1 MKKDLLQ
8 IGSEALRKAALNE
21 EAKRFILKN
30 DVVYSVL
37 KKAANRYIGGETLE
51 EALPKVQEHNKN
63 GFACSLEF
71 MGESTRT
78 EEESTIAC
86 NEFVR
91 ICKQIGNQKLQ
102 SAIALD
108 LSHIGLAVSTDL
120 CFHNLTLICSEAVQ
134 HNIEVIISAEGPDR
148 TDAVIT
154 TYKKIAKTHPLVGI
168 TLQAYLHR
176 TADDFK
182 DLIKEKGRIRMVKGA
197 FETPPGLSL
206 PRGEELDSV
215 YLDYIYLLLAA
226 DHKCS
231 IATHHDKIQ
240 QQAKKLIAL
249 HRPKKENY
257 EFESLFGICNEQLQ
271 ALKNEEHPAK
281 IYFVYGKEW
290 HLYVCNRIAEYPL
303 NLFQAV
309 QDIVE

>member
-1 MKKDLLQ
+1 MEKDLLH

-30 DVVYSVL
+30 DALYNVL

-51 EALPKVQEHNKN
+51 ETLPKVQEHNKN
-63 GFACSLEF
+63 GFACSIEF

-78 EEESTIAC
+78 EKESTIAC
-86 NEFVR
+86 DEFIR
-91 ICKQIGNQKLQ
+91 ICQQIGNQKLH
-102 SAIALD
+102 SAIGLD

-120 CFHNLTLICSEAVQ
+120 CFHNLTQICNKAAK
-134 HNIEVIISAEGPDR
+134 HNIEVIIGAEGPDR
-148 TDAVIT
+148 TDAIIT
-154 TYKKIAKTHPLVGI
+154 MYKRISPVYPLAGI

-182 DLIKEKGRIRMVKGA
+182 DLIKEKGRIAMVKGA
-197 FETPPGLSL
+197 FQSLPGISL
-206 PRGEELDSV
+206 PRGEQLDNV
-215 YLDYIYLLLAA
+215 YLDYIYELLAA

-231 IATHHDKIQ
+231 IATHHHKIQ
-240 QQAKKLIAL
+240 QQAKKLIFL
-249 HRPKKENY
+249 HKPKKENY
-257 EFESLFGICNEQLQ
+257 EFESLFGICNEQLL
-271 ALKNEEHPAK
+271 ALKNEGHPAK
-281 IYFVYGKEW
+281 VYFVYGKEW

-309 QDIVE
+309 QDMVE